1 MMVYIP
7 HTQVNDMLNG
17 IGTSAMSTFDRMKE
31 KVEVLEVQAEVSK
44 NLIGA
49 AKESSLEAKFKVVY
63 THHTF
68 NIMVL
73 HGQML
78 ECLLYN
84 PPPLIAPHSTYVHG

>member
-1 MMVYIP
+1 
-7 HTQVNDMLNG
+7 MLNG

-63 THHTF
+63 THHIF

-84 PPPLIAPHSTYVHG
+84 PPPSLPLTLLTCMADNYLYIVLIRI